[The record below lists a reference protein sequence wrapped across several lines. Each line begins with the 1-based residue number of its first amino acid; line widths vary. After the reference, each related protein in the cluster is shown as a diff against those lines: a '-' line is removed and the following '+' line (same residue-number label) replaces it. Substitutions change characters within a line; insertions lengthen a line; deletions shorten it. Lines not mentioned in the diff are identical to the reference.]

1 MPLTPISPR
10 RRSGHAHDDVD
21 LGRTQRAV
29 NTYPRDGAGPASL
42 SESEPGPAKAPD
54 PGANPLGCCPVEEGS
69 GMIEAV
75 RSRFR
80 TCCLLALCVVGS
92 GAQWDLL
99 QVFAWE
105 KMVVGH
111 MRTMSLSASV
121 AKTFDGEMCPICRM
135 VARAKAQEQPH
146 PAAPDV
152 KADGKIL
159 LFFQAPP
166 TVVLDQPA
174 VATWRPVDCLGCAE
188 LRWAPPVPP
197 PRTVV

>member
-1 MPLTPISPR
+1 
-10 RRSGHAHDDVD
+10 
-21 LGRTQRAV
+21 
-29 NTYPRDGAGPASL
+29 
-42 SESEPGPAKAPD
+42 
-54 PGANPLGCCPVEEGS
+54 
-69 GMIEAV
+69 MIEAV
-75 RSRFR
+75 HSRFR

-174 VATWRPVDCLGCAE
+174 VATWRPVAANTTALQPLVPMSMPRKLIPLGPRQ
-188 LRWAPPVPP
+188 LWWHYRPLPNPRGAP
-197 PRTVV
+197 